1 MKNTPDSLAF
11 VVLNQ
16 EANQLCFVLSTAEEG
31 RPIFA
36 LGIDCPGSVIKISS
50 LGDMTDLFSSD
61 C

>member
-16 EANQLCFVLSTAEEG
+16 EANQLCFVLSTTEGG

-36 LGIDCPGSVIKISS
+36 LGVDCPGSVIKILLS
-50 LGDMTDLFSSD
+50 F
-61 C
+61 

>member
-16 EANQLCFVLSTAEEG
+16 EANQLCFVLSTAEED

-36 LGIDCPGSVIKISS
+36 LGHRLSW
-50 LGDMTDLFSSD
+50 FSDKDPSPLVT
-61 C
+61 